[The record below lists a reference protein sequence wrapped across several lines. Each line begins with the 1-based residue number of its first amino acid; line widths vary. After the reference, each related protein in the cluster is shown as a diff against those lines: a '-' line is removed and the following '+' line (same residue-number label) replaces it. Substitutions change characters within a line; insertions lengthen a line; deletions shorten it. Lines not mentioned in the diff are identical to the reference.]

1 MPASKRAE
9 RARRM
14 PAAGQGR
21 AALDDQMKVLR
32 RFAR

>member
-9 RARRM
+9 RVRRM
-14 PAAGQGR
+14 PAAGHGR
-21 AALDDQMKVLR
+21 EALDELMKMLH

>member
-9 RARRM
+9 RACRM
-14 PAAGQGR
+14 PAAGHGR
-21 AALDDQMKVLR
+21 AALDELMKVLR